1 MKKILLITLFL
12 TVGFSQNQVNANNL
26 LPVGV
31 KIFKENE
38 RKSFDGIVFDLTKET
53 GNIILEYR
61 MINGLKNGLQMV
73 FLL

>member
-53 GNIILEYR
+53 GNIILEYK
-61 MINGLKNGLQMV
+61 MINGL
-73 FLL
+73 